1 MKLLLI
7 TTLYPGHK
15 NQSRLEASYAVHNF
29 AKEWA
34 KENEVKVIRLWPYYA
49 HILNFLKKIRAVNR
63 YAYTEDFILDGVNI
77 TRIPIKKV
85 PKISYKEKDIRLVSK
100 QIIKII
106 NKEGI
111 PDVVLCDMLNPSI
124 YVGEI
129 IATKYS
135 SILIASLHNSDIFY
149 LSNKDNYRQYIKID
163 KNVHTIVFRSERIK
177 ESFLKLYDGNKSE
190 KDYFT
195 ILFGINKKDIID
207 INKLEKKISNPN
219 KVIMTA
225 SSLKKLKN
233 VNILIEAFAKIKDK
247 KGYILKI
254 IGDGPERIRLEKQV
268 KDLGAEDY
276 IFFEG
281 KKTRNQV
288 LNIMEESDIFA
299 MVSSP
304 ETFGLVY
311 VEAMGKGCVTIGSKG
326 EGIDGVIVNNENGFL
341 CKPNNVEDLQLT
353 LERVINL
360 DLNEKK
366 RIINNAIMT
375 ANRLNHDYLA
385 EEFLRKI
392 KETEKRLT
400 TNSY

>member
-7 TTLYPGHK
+7 TTLYPGYK
-15 NQSRLEASYAVHNF
+15 NQSRLKASYAVHNF
-29 AKEWA
+29 AKEWD
-34 KENEVKVIRLWPYYA
+34 KENEVKVIRLWPYYP
-49 HILNFLKKIRAVNR
+49 HILNVFKKIRATNQ
-63 YAYTEDFILDGVNI
+63 YAYIEDFILDGVNI
-77 TRIPIKKV
+77 TRVPIKKI
-85 PKISYKEKDIRLVSK
+85 PKINYREKDIMLVSK
-100 QIIKII
+100 QIAKII
-106 NKEGI
+106 EDEGI
-111 PDVVLCDMLNPSI
+111 PDVVICDILNPSI
-124 YVGEI
+124 YIGEK
-129 IATKYS
+129 IATKYN

-149 LSNKDNYRQYIKID
+149 LSKKDNYRQYIKID
-163 KNVHTIVFRSERIK
+163 KNVHRIVFRSEKIK
-177 ESFLKLYDGNKSE
+177 EDFLKLYDGKKSE
-190 KDYFT
+190 KDYCT
-195 ILFGINKKDIID
+195 ILFGINKEDIID
-207 INKLEKKISNPN
+207 KNKLKKKFSSPN

-254 IGDGPERIRLEKQV
+254 IGDGPERMRLEKQV
-268 KDLGAEDY
+268 KDLGAENY
-276 IFFEG
+276 IYFEG
-281 KKTRNQV
+281 EKTRNQV

-304 ETFGLVY
+304 ETFGLFY
-311 VEAMGKGCVTIGSKG
+311 IEAMGKGCVTIGSKG

-375 ANRLNHDYLA
+375 ANRLNYNDLA
-385 EEFLRKI
+385 EEFLREI
-392 KETEKRLT
+392 KETKKRLT

>member
-7 TTLYPGHK
+7 TTLYPGYK
-15 NQSRLEASYAVHNF
+15 NQSRLKASYAVHNF

-34 KENEVKVIRLWPYYA
+34 KENEVKVIRLWPYYP

-85 PKISYKEKDIRLVSK
+85 PKISYREKDIRLVSR

-106 NKEGI
+106 KKEGI
-111 PDVVLCDMLNPSI
+111 PDVVICDMLNPSI

-129 IATKYS
+129 IASKYC

-149 LSNKDNYRQYIKID
+149 LSKKDNYRQYIKID
-163 KNVHTIVFRSERIK
+163 KNVHNIVFRSERIK
-177 ESFLKLYDGNKSE
+177 ESFFKLYDGNKSE
-190 KDYFT
+190 KNYFT

-207 INKLEKKISNPN
+207 KNKLEKKLSNPN
-219 KVIMTA
+219 KVIIIA

-233 VNILIEAFAKIKDK
+233 VNILIEAFTRIKDK
-247 KGYILKI
+247 KGYTLRI
-254 IGDGPERIRLEKQV
+254 IGDGPERIGLEKQV
-268 KDLGAEDY
+268 KDLGAEGY
-276 IFFEG
+276 VYFEG
-281 KKTRNQV
+281 EKTRNQV
-288 LNIMEESDIFA
+288 LNIMEESDVFA

-311 VEAMGKGCVTIGSKG
+311 IEAMAKGCVTIGSKG

-341 CKPNNVEDLQLT
+341 SRPNDVEDLQLT
-353 LERVINL
+353 LEKVINL
-360 DLNEKK
+360 NLNEKK
-366 RIINNAIMT
+366 ELLIM
-375 ANRLNHDYLA
+375 LL
-385 EEFLRKI
+385 
-392 KETEKRLT
+392 
-400 TNSY
+400 